1 MDLSK
6 KYDKYLRDNLDLVY
20 NLNEKYKKLVKA
32 LTPSK
37 DTKFWY
43 SGEFSFNIE
52 EDEEIRCVT
61 VPWTT
66 IKEIMKTIL
75 EKGN

>member
-1 MDLSK
+1 MIYSD
-6 KYDKYLRDNLDLVY
+6 DITEFCNLK
-20 NLNEKYKKLVKA
+20 EKYNKLIEA
-32 LTPSK
+32 LTPSQE
-37 DTKFWY
+37 TKYNY

-52 EDEEIRCVT
+52 EDEEIRRII
-61 VPWTT
+61 VPWTI